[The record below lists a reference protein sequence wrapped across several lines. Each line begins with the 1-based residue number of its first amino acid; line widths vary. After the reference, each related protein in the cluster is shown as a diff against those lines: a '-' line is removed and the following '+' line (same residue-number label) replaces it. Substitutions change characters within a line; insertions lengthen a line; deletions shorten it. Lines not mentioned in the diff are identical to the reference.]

1 MKKTTEKVSY
11 SNYCLYICGVMKDDG
26 FHRTKTKPNE
36 KLLLLKLKNEKAYA
50 KHLLFTQLY
59 DFTGKGYFSQPFFE
73 SVVFMDGVAC
83 GDAVFSAIEMNLSSE
98 QNNNRNIG
106 TGWQ

>member
-11 SNYCLYICGVMKDDG
+11 LNYCLYICGVMKDDG

-50 KHLLFTQLY
+50 KHLLFT
-59 DFTGKGYFSQPFFE
+59 
-73 SVVFMDGVAC
+73 
-83 GDAVFSAIEMNLSSE
+83 
-98 QNNNRNIG
+98 
-106 TGWQ
+106 

>member
-11 SNYCLYICGVMKDDG
+11 SNYCLYICGVMKDDR

-50 KHLLFTQLY
+50 KTCY
-59 DFTGKGYFSQPFFE
+59 SRNYADFTGKGCFSQPFF
-73 SVVFMDGVAC
+73 
-83 GDAVFSAIEMNLSSE
+83 LSL
-98 QNNNRNIG
+98 
-106 TGWQ
+106 